1 MTQLIVLVCMYMLVS
16 IGIGLWAAR
25 RVRNTADYALAG
37 RSLPLA
43 MVITATF
50 ATWFGSETVLG
61 LPGRFIEGGIAGVIE
76 EPFGSGMALILVG
89 MFFARKL
96 YKMDLLTIGD
106 FYRKRYGKKIELAC
120 AIFIILSYLG
130 WVGAQVAALGLVL
143 NLVTEGAVSV
153 SLGMTIGTFVVL
165 FYTVYGGMWSVA
177 VTDFFQMI
185 IIVAGLIAVA
195 VCASDMAGGFGQV
208 VTFAASR
215 DLFNPWP
222 EMSLNGWLF
231 WISAA
236 ITMMIGS
243 IPQQDVF
250 QRVMSA
256 RDAKT
261 AVRGPILGGMFYILF
276 AFVPMFIVCA
286 AVLAMPGVGE
296 TLLTT
301 DPQRLLP
308 TLIRDYMP
316 WWLRVLFFGAVLSAV
331 MSTASA
337 TMLAPATTFVE
348 NVLRNFVRIE
358 GRELPYMRMTLVF
371 FAVAV
376 LTYSLWFEGTA
387 IYDMVAMAY
396 QFPVRR
402 RVHGC
407 RSLWAAPSGPYSPS
421 RRSEKSSRRCWAA
434 SLPPA
439 APWLSEASCPQPPT
453 PATTAGRRPCKRR
466 SLPLLKRSID
476 AKTPTVG
483 TSTVGVC
490 LPGSLLTEQLFR
502 TNTQISALSALH
514 QGSVHQH
521 QGYGSLHHRHGTDAH
536 ARVVSAFGDHFDFV
550 ALDVQTL

>member
-1 MTQLIVLVCMYMLVS
+1 MTQLIVLVCLYMLVS
-16 IGIGLWAAR
+16 VGIGLWAAR

-37 RSLPLA
+37 RSLPLM

-76 EPFGSGMALILVG
+76 EPFGSGMALVLVG

-96 YKMDLLTIGD
+96 YKMNLLTISD
-106 FYRKRYGKKIELAC
+106 FYRRRYGRKIELAC
-120 AIFIILSYLG
+120 SIFIIISYLG
-130 WVGAQVAALGLVL
+130 WVGAQIAALGLVL
-143 NLVTEGAVSV
+143 NLVTEGFVSV
-153 SLGMTIGTFVVL
+153 SAGMTIGTFVVL

-185 IIVAGLIAVA
+185 IIVAGLVAVA
-195 VCASDMAGGFGQV
+195 VCAGDMAGGFSKV
-208 VTFAASR
+208 IEFADSR
-215 DLFNPWP
+215 HLFNPLP
-222 EMSLNGWLF
+222 EAGVTNWLF

-256 RDAKT
+256 KSAGT
-261 AVRGPILGGMFYILF
+261 AARGAALGGIFYIFF

-296 TLLTT
+296 MLLNT

-308 TLIRDYMP
+308 TLVRDYMP
-316 WWLRVLFFGAVLSAV
+316 GWLRVIFFGAVLSAV

-337 TMLAPATTFVE
+337 TMLAPSTTFVK
-348 NVLRNFVRIE
+348 NVLADFIRITPD
-358 GRELPYMRMTLVF
+358 RQLFYMRATLFV

-396 QFPVRR
+396 QFPVVGAFWPLVCGIYWKRATTQ
-402 RVHGC
+402 G
-407 RSLWAAPSGPYSPS
+407 A
-421 RRSEKSSRRCWAA
+421 
-434 SLPPA
+434 
-439 APWLSEASCPQPPT
+439 WLSIVSGAVVWVILTAT
-453 PATTAGRRPCKRR
+453 PAGSVFPSVLGGFMAAG
-466 SLPLLKRSID
+466 
-476 AKTPTVG
+476 VG
-483 TSTVGVC
+483 MVA
-490 LPGSLLTEQLFR
+490 GSLMPTR
-502 TNTQISALSALH
+502 SN
-514 QGSVHQH
+514 
-521 QGYGSLHHRHGTDAH
+521 
-536 ARVVSAFGDHFDFV
+536 ARYRRWQAVTA
-550 ALDVQTL
+550 AA

>member
-25 RVRNTADYALAG
+25 RVRNTAEYALAG

-143 NLVTEGAVSV
+143 NLVTEGAISV

-396 QFPVRR
+396 QFPVVGAFWPLVMGLYWKR
-402 RVHGC
+402 
-407 RSLWAAPSGPYSPS
+407 
-421 RRSEKSSRRCWAA
+421 
-434 SLPPA
+434 
-439 APWLSEASCPQPPT
+439 
-453 PATTAGRRPCKRR
+453 ATTQGAWMSIFVGGAVWSVLTFTPLGEIFPSVLGGFLAAGAAMV
-466 SLPLLKRSID
+466 I
-476 AKTPTVG
+476 
-483 TSTVGVC
+483 
-490 LPGSLLTEQLFR
+490 GSLLPTASNARYHRWQ
-502 TNTQISALSALH
+502 ALKL
-514 QGSVHQH
+514 QTSV
-521 QGYGSLHHRHGTDAH
+521 
-536 ARVVSAFGDHFDFV
+536 V
-550 ALDVQTL
+550 AAS

>member
-16 IGIGLWAAR
+16 VGIGLWAAR

-61 LPGRFIEGGIAGVIE
+61 LPGRFIEGGISGVIE

-96 YKMDLLTIGD
+96 YKMDLLTISD
-106 FYRKRYGKKIELAC
+106 FYRRRYGRKIELAC
-120 AIFIILSYLG
+120 SIFIIVSYLG
-130 WVGAQVAALGLVL
+130 
-143 NLVTEGAVSV
+143 
-153 SLGMTIGTFVVL
+153 
-165 FYTVYGGMWSVA
+165 YGGMWSVA
-177 VTDFFQMI
+177 FTDFFQML
-185 IIVAGLIAVA
+185 IIVLGLAAIAFCAG
-195 VCASDMAGGFGQV
+195 DMAGGFTKV
-208 VTFAASR
+208 IDFAESR

-222 EMSLNGWLF
+222 EMSVSGWLF

-256 RDAKT
+256 KSAGT
-261 AVRGPILGGMFYILF
+261 AARGAAMGGAFYIVF

-296 TLLTT
+296 MLLKT

-308 TLIRDYMP
+308 TLVKDYMP
-316 WWLRVLFFGAVLSAV
+316 GWLRVLFFGAVLSAV

-337 TMLAPATTFVE
+337 TMLAPSTTFVQ
-348 NVLRNFVRIE
+348 NILKGFVRISPDK
-358 GRELPYMRMTLVF
+358 ELTCMRATLTV

-396 QFPVRR
+396 QFPV
-402 RVHGC
+402 
-407 RSLWAAPSGPYSPS
+407 
-421 RRSEKSSRRCWAA
+421 
-434 SLPPA
+434 
-439 APWLSEASCPQPPT
+439 
-453 PATTAGRRPCKRR
+453 
-466 SLPLLKRSID
+466 
-476 AKTPTVG
+476 VG
-483 TSTVGVC
+483 AFWPR
-490 LPGSLLTEQLFR
+490 LD
-502 TNTQISALSALH
+502 H
-514 QGSVHQH
+514 
-521 QGYGSLHHRHGTDAH
+521 
-536 ARVVSAFGDHFDFV
+536 AFGH
-550 ALDVQTL
+550 TSG

>member
-16 IGIGLWAAR
+16 VGIGLWAAR

-61 LPGRFIEGGIAGVIE
+61 LPGRFIEGGISGVIE

-96 YKMDLLTIGD
+96 YKMDLLTISD
-106 FYRKRYGKKIELAC
+106 FYRRRYGRKIELAC
-120 AIFIILSYLG
+120 SIFIIVSYLG

-143 NLVTEGAVSV
+143 NLITEGAVSV

-177 VTDFFQMI
+177 FTDFFQML
-185 IIVAGLIAVA
+185 IIVLGLAAIAFCAG
-195 VCASDMAGGFGQV
+195 DMAGGFTKV
-208 VTFAASR
+208 IDFAESR

-222 EMSLNGWLF
+222 EMSVSGWLF

-256 RDAKT
+256 KSAGT
-261 AVRGPILGGMFYILF
+261 AARGAAMGGAFYIVF

-296 TLLTT
+296 MLLKT

-308 TLIRDYMP
+308 TLVKDYMP
-316 WWLRVLFFGAVLSAV
+316 GWLRVLFFGAVLSAV
-331 MSTASA
+331 MPTASA
-337 TMLAPATTFVE
+337 TMLAPSTTFVQ
-348 NVLRNFVRIE
+348 NVLKGFVRISPDK
-358 GRELPYMRMTLVF
+358 ELTCMRATLTV

-396 QFPVRR
+396 QFPVVGAFWPLVCGLYWKRATAQ
-402 RVHGC
+402 G
-407 RSLWAAPSGPYSPS
+407 A
-421 RRSEKSSRRCWAA
+421 
-434 SLPPA
+434 
-439 APWLSEASCPQPPT
+439 WLSILVGGAVWITLSAT
-453 PATTAGRRPCKRR
+453 PLGEVFPSVLGGFIAAAAGM
-466 SLPLLKRSID
+466 
-476 AKTPTVG
+476 VG
-483 TSTVGVC
+483 
-490 LPGSLLTEQLFR
+490 GSLLPTR
-502 TNTQISALSALH
+502 SN
-514 QGSVHQH
+514 
-521 QGYGSLHHRHGTDAH
+521 
-536 ARVVSAFGDHFDFV
+536 ARYRRWQAITVPV
-550 ALDVQTL
+550 A

>member
-143 NLVTEGAVSV
+143 NLVTEGAV
-153 SLGMTIGTFVVL
+153 
-165 FYTVYGGMWSVA
+165 
-177 VTDFFQMI
+177 
-185 IIVAGLIAVA
+185 
-195 VCASDMAGGFGQV
+195 
-208 VTFAASR
+208 
-215 DLFNPWP
+215 
-222 EMSLNGWLF
+222 
-231 WISAA
+231 
-236 ITMMIGS
+236 
-243 IPQQDVF
+243 
-250 QRVMSA
+250 
-256 RDAKT
+256 
-261 AVRGPILGGMFYILF
+261 
-276 AFVPMFIVCA
+276 
-286 AVLAMPGVGE
+286 
-296 TLLTT
+296 
-301 DPQRLLP
+301 
-308 TLIRDYMP
+308 
-316 WWLRVLFFGAVLSAV
+316 LSAV

-396 QFPVRR
+396 QFPVVGAFWPLVMGLYWKR
-402 RVHGC
+402 
-407 RSLWAAPSGPYSPS
+407 
-421 RRSEKSSRRCWAA
+421 
-434 SLPPA
+434 
-439 APWLSEASCPQPPT
+439 
-453 PATTAGRRPCKRR
+453 ATTQGAWMSIFVGGSVWAVLTFTPLGEVFPSVLGGFLAAG
-466 SLPLLKRSID
+466 S
-476 AKTPTVG
+476 AMV
-483 TSTVGVC
+483 V
-490 LPGSLLTEQLFR
+490 GSLLPTASNARYHRWQASMQ
-502 TNTQISALSALH
+502 T
-514 QGSVHQH
+514 SVAAA
-521 QGYGSLHHRHGTDAH
+521 S
-536 ARVVSAFGDHFDFV
+536 
-550 ALDVQTL
+550 

>member
-1 MTQLIVLVCMYMLVS
+1 MTQLIVLVCIYMLVS

-37 RSLPLA
+37 RSLPLV
-43 MVITATF
+43 MVITATV

-106 FYRKRYGKKIELAC
+106 FYRRRYGKKIELAC
-120 AIFIILSYLG
+120 AFFIILSYLG
-130 WVGAQVAALGLVL
+130 WVGAQIAALGLVL
-143 NLVTEGAVSV
+143 NLVTGGAVSV
-153 SLGMTIGTFVVL
+153 ALGMTIGTFVVL

-185 IIVAGLIAVA
+185 IIVAGLVVVA
-195 VCASDMAGGFGQV
+195 WHAGDMAGGFSTV
-208 VTFAASR
+208 VAFASER
-215 DLFNPWP
+215 NLFNPWP
-222 EMSLNGWLF
+222 EMSLTGWLF

-256 RDAKT
+256 KDAKT
-261 AVRGPILGGMFYILF
+261 ACRGPVFGGIFYILF

-286 AVLAMPGVGE
+286 AVLAMPGTGGA
-296 TLLTT
+296 LLES

-348 NVLRNFVRIE
+348 NVLRNFVKIE
-358 GRELPYMRMTLVF
+358 GRELGCMRITLVV
-371 FAVAV
+371 FAIAV
-376 LTYSLWFEGTA
+376 LSYSLFFEGTA

-396 QFPVRR
+396 QFPV
-402 RVHGC
+402 VGAFWP
-407 RSLWAAPSGPYSPS
+407 LVMGIYW
-421 RRSEKSSRRCWAA
+421 KK
-434 SLPPA
+434 
-439 APWLSEASCPQPPT
+439 
-453 PATTAGRRPCKRR
+453 ATTQGAWFSIISGGIAWTVLTVTLLGEVFPSVLGGFIAAG
-466 SLPLLKRSID
+466 
-476 AKTPTVG
+476 AGMV
-483 TSTVGVC
+483 V
-490 LPGSLLTEQLFR
+490 GSLLPTRSNARYRELQ
-502 TNTQISALSALH
+502 AL
-514 QGSVHQH
+514 
-521 QGYGSLHHRHGTDAH
+521 RET
-536 ARVVSAFGDHFDFV
+536 V
-550 ALDVQTL
+550 ALPAA